1 MGDVPGRRGPLWRH
15 RDFMLLWGGQAV
27 SEMGSA
33 VTLLALPL
41 TAVVV
46 LHASTLQVGV
56 LTALATAA
64 FLVIA
69 LPAGAV
75 VDRLPKRRLMLV
87 CDAARMLIIGSVPL
101 AAALGAL
108 TMAQLYTVALATG
121 VATVFFDV
129 AYQSY
134 LPLLILP
141 RQLADGNGKLQ
152 TTAQAS
158 MVVGPGLGGAL
169 VGLFGAAGA
178 MAADAVSYA
187 VSLGSLLLIGTADRG
202 AAAGRAA
209 GRRPGRCRVRATGAP
224 RPPAMRQN
232 G

>member
-1 MGDVPGRRGPLWRH
+1 MDVPGRRAPALWRH

-108 TMAQLYTVALATG
+108 TRTAGQGHAGA
-121 VATVFFDV
+121 
-129 AYQSY
+129 
-134 LPLLILP
+134 
-141 RQLADGNGKLQ
+141 ADGHPPPV
-152 TTAQAS
+152 T
-158 MVVGPGLGGAL
+158 GPPGPA
-169 VGLFGAAGA
+169 
-178 MAADAVSYA
+178 
-187 VSLGSLLLIGTADRG
+187 T
-202 AAAGRAA
+202 
-209 GRRPGRCRVRATGAP
+209 RRPASPAMTARCHRRTP